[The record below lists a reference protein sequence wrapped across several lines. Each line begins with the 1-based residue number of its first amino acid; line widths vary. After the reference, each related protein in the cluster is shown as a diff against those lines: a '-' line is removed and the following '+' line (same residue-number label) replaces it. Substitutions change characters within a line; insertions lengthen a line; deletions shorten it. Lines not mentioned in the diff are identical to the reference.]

1 MQVLSHIKTGE
12 YKNQLERKKQ
22 KDLEIQK
29 LNTEPEPNK
38 KEFICQICKARFDN
52 YLDHIKSSLHER
64 NKSKY
69 LNSFKKIKLTF
80 KRISDYN
87 NSNKNNNNIIKDRN
101 EKTNNININDN
112 IGTTKEESFSL
123 IDDKMNQ
130 TNLTKLKK
138 VTENDKEE
146 SIMKEKDI
154 SVKDILNILDTIE
167 DKNIDSKIKKFP
179 KRKKKD
185 KNKYILTENYI
196 NDLKILTG
204 KIHHFNN
211 LFKKK

>member
-179 KRKKKD
+179 KRKKKI
-185 KNKYILTENYI
+185 KI
-196 NDLKILTG
+196 NI
-204 KIHHFNN
+204 F
-211 LFKKK
+211 

>member
-167 DKNIDSKIKKFP
+167 DKN
-179 KRKKKD
+179 
-185 KNKYILTENYI
+185 KYILTENYI

>member
-179 KRKKKD
+179 KRKKND

>member
-1 MQVLSHIKTGE
+1 MQVLSHIKTEE
-12 YKNQLERKKQ
+12 YKNQVERKKQ